1 MKSSIKDMPFRF
13 RFAGQEDVFHQV
25 KASSVLPEVLAE
37 RNYERAFIVSSR
49 TLNQKT
55 SVVREL
61 ESSLGNT
68 WVGTTDKVGEHAPI
82 NNIIEASKLIQEANA
97 DIIIGIG
104 GGSVIDFTR
113 FVQLCLTENIN
124 SREEL
129 IAIEATISG
138 SFQIKHSSTKIPV
151 IRTLNIP
158 TTLSTAEWTM
168 GGTPVNEETKLKI
181 FLTMKMGGPEVIL
194 YDPEI
199 MSKTP
204 MSLLLATGI
213 RGLDHAIN
221 TRCGLYPHPMA
232 DPMTDKSIQLYIENL
247 PKIYADSNDLEAIH
261 QCQVAASL
269 SGVSTM
275 SVVHGFSHWMV
286 HIIGPYADVGHSE
299 AACICMVAQAKW
311 LEGYVDER
319 YNAIKKLLGKEDEAF
334 HEILSNLLQQ
344 LNMPTRFSDIGI
356 TSDQL
361 DVMAGLAMNHPLLS
375 TYNVRAI
382 DTEEKVRQ
390 VLALGE

>member
-1 MKSSIKDMPFRF
+1 
-13 RFAGQEDVFHQV
+13 
-25 KASSVLPEVLAE
+25 
-37 RNYERAFIVSSR
+37 
-49 TLNQKT
+49 
-55 SVVREL
+55 
-61 ESSLGNT
+61 
-68 WVGTTDKVGEHAPI
+68 
-82 NNIIEASKLIQEANA
+82 
-97 DIIIGIG
+97 
-104 GGSVIDFTR
+104 VIDFTR